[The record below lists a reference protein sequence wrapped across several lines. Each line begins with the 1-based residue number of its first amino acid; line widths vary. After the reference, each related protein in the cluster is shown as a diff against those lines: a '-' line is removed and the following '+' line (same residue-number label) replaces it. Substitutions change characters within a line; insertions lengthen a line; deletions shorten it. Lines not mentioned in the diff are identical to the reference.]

1 MILNVILFSIIIVLT
16 VAVGLWFLI
25 DYKHAKAGKKSIL
38 WKKNKK
44 HKSLHDSTF
53 LYDDLSYLRG
63 GNKSLFDIYT
73 QTPPPLTFEEILKI
87 EKQNNDNGG
96 TL

>member
-25 DYKHAKAGKKSIL
+25 DYKRAKAGKKSVL
-38 WKKNKK
+38 WERKTDDQNK
-44 HKSLHDSTF
+44 
-53 LYDDLSYLRG
+53 R
-63 GNKSLFDIYT
+63 
-73 QTPPPLTFEEILKI
+73 
-87 EKQNNDNGG
+87 GG